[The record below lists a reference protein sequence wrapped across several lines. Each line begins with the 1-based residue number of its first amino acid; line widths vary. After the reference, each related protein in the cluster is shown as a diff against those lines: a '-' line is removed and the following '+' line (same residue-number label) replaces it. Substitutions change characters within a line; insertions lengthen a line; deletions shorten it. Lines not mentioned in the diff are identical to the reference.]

1 MSVHAQEIKYKSV
14 SDSLALIAYVL
25 ETPMGR
31 FKWHTISTGKRMELM
46 DSEKRVVAEADL
58 KEMKLSILVSGD
70 EMFLDCLLAGW
81 VALVRTKKANAKG
94 SETAEVINGVAEVI
108 AAMGGGGGA

>member
-1 MSVHAQEIKYKSV
+1 
-14 SDSLALIAYVL
+14 
-25 ETPMGR
+25 
-31 FKWHTISTGKRMELM
+31 
-46 DSEKRVVAEADL
+46 
-58 KEMKLSILVSGD
+58 
-70 EMFLDCLLAGW
+70 MFLDCFLAGW